1 MLNRYSSNKIVIVTN
16 VFISALICL
25 LTIGITGC
33 EESRGHKS
41 INLSKT
47 VPINS
52 APKKSV
58 KEEIRIAV
66 GGMITPR
73 EGFAYYRK
81 LLDYIDDRMDKKIR
95 FVDREDYSEINELLK
110 TDAIDAAFVCGGPYV
125 DGHKDFGMELLVAPK
140 AYGETVYYSYIIV
153 PKESNAKSFEDLRGK
168 RFAFTDPLSN
178 SGKLVP
184 TYMLGK
190 MNETPDSF
198 FKSYDFTYAHDKSIQ
213 AVAEGL
219 VDAAAVDSLIWEYT
233 NRVDPE
239 FTSRTRIIKKSP
251 PYGIPPVVIRKGL
264 NPEIKEKLRT
274 ILLTVHKDSKGREI
288 LKGMM
293 VERFVRIEDSSYD
306 SIREMKQWLSDREI
320 SVNKQKKAIP
330 DQS

>member
-1 MLNRYSSNKIVIVTN
+1 MLNRYPLNRIVIAIN
-16 VFISALICL
+16 VFISALVCL
-25 LTIGITGC
+25 LIIGVTGC
-33 EESRGHKS
+33 EESRVYRS

-47 VPINS
+47 ETINS
-52 APKKSV
+52 APEKSS
-58 KEEIRIAV
+58 KEEFRIAI

-81 LLDYIDDRMDKKIR
+81 LLDYIDDRLDKKIV
-95 FVDREDYSEINELLK
+95 FVDREDYAEINELLK
-110 TDAIDAAFVCGGPYV
+110 SKAIDAAFVCGGPYV
-125 DGHKDFGMELLVAPK
+125 DGHKDFGMELLVAPR
-140 AYGETVYYSYIIV
+140 AYGETVYYSYIIA
-153 PKESNAKSFEDLRGK
+153 PKESDTKSFEDLRGK

-184 TYMLGK
+184 TYMLAK

-239 FTSRTRIIKKSP
+239 YSSRTRIIKKSP
-251 PYGIPPVVIRKGL
+251 PYGIPPIVIRKGL
-264 NPEIKEKLRT
+264 APEIKKNLKA
-274 ILLTVHKDSKGREI
+274 ILLTVHENVKGREI

-293 VERFVRIEDSSYD
+293 VDRFVTIEDSAYD

-320 SVNKQKKAIP
+320 SVNKQNKAIP